1 MTSELEL
8 EFSDKI
14 EIVYSIIN
22 DCRIYRYKEIRYFRY
37 SSETN
42 VLVNHRTIII
52 VTQRMLFDSHL
63 YHCTF
68 RESNSIQ
75 CN

>member
-63 YHCTF
+63 YHF
-68 RESNSIQ
+68 QRIEFDSV
-75 CN
+75 